1 MTDAISA
8 LPSPILP
15 IRHDSD
21 HDGAPETKSIAF
33 NEIWQDKEKGLTFGD
48 VLDII
53 NPLQHIPV
61 VSTIYR
67 MVTGDEIGMGARL
80 AGGALFGGPLGIAAA
95 GIVAGLE
102 EISGGTV
109 EQHIASLFEGD
120 DPAAPP
126 DVVTTAATAAI
137 APDTSVPQLAAAV
150 PPAPA
155 IPTLTT
161 AQAALLANLAPA
173 AGRPAAG
180 APASVSPTPVSQA
193 PALPVVAKGISDAA
207 LAPATAGAEQSGR
220 TDRAGETASA
230 RVAREI
236 AAAQRA
242 QAGLLLASLQAE
254 GAAKQLTASGD
265 KTGQEAEGV
274 AVAPLP
280 TAPMPFRSHPY
291 MLPPGAP
298 SSLVAST
305 MERALQRYH
314 QGLQR
319 QTAPTPAMV
328 PAATPS
334 AAPAP

>member
-8 LPSPILP
+8 LPSPTLP
-15 IRHDSD
+15 IRHESD
-21 HDGAPETKSIAF
+21 HDGAPETKSLAF
-33 NEIWQDKEKGLTFGD
+33 NEIWQDKEKGLSFGD

-95 GIVAGLE
+95 GVIAGIE
-102 EISGGTV
+102 EASGGTV
-109 EQHIASLFEGD
+109 EQHIASLFGGD
-120 DPAAPP
+120 EPAAPAAA
-126 DVVTTAATAAI
+126 VTAAATASDR
-137 APDTSVPQLAAAV
+137 PVPQLAAAA
-150 PPAPA
+150 PPQSDV
-155 IPTLTT
+155 PTLTT
-161 AQAALLANLAPA
+161 AQAAFLANLAPA
-173 AGRPAAG
+173 AGQPASGQPASGQPAAASP
-180 APASVSPTPVSQA
+180 APAR
-193 PALPVVAKGISDAA
+193 
-207 LAPATAGAEQSGR
+207 ATAAAEQPAR

-254 GAAKQLTASGD
+254 GAAKQLTASGEETD
-265 KTGQEAEGV
+265 REAESA
-274 AVAPLP
+274 AVAPPP

-314 QGLQR
+314 QSLQR
-319 QTAPTPAMV
+319 QTPPAPAVMPPPATPA
-328 PAATPS
+328 